1 MKTRQT
7 SLKSIRH
14 DTHKLILFVLLAAI
28 LLDACH
34 TSHAQQQQQQRPFA
48 RRAAWRVSSREDYAP
63 RAGATSSGLARP
75 ASLCNREEK
84 TLFSCALKG
93 SRKLLS
99 ICGSGRLDANSGYLQ
114 YRFGRAGDVEFEF
127 PKEKKG
133 TQAAF
138 RYTRYTRPLVT
149 YLVLRFET
157 QGYLY
162 SVHQNYNGEE
172 RPAVNEA
179 RVTVAPLK
187 QKRAQ
192 ATEFQCRLPVEGTL
206 MNLEDVVRRADDEEP
221 LEP

>member
-1 MKTRQT
+1 
-7 SLKSIRH
+7 
-14 DTHKLILFVLLAAI
+14 LFISLAAI
-28 LLDACH
+28 LLDACY
-34 TSHAQQQQQQRPFA
+34 TGQAQQGRF
-48 RRAAWRVSSREDYAP
+48 
-63 RAGATSSGLARP
+63 ARP

-93 SRKLLS
+93 KGKLLS
-99 ICGSGRLDANSGYLQ
+99 ICGSGRLDAKSGYLQ
-114 YRFGRAGDVEFEF
+114 YRFGRAGDVELEF
-127 PKEKKG
+127 PKEREG

-172 RPAVNEA
+172 RPVVNEA
-179 RVTVAPLK
+179 GVTVTPLK
-187 QKRAQ
+187 QKSAQ
-192 ATEFQCRLPVEGTL
+192 PTEFQCRLPVEGTL